1 MQSRFP
7 SAAASSSSSMP
18 PQLPTVPT
26 VEDIHEVLNH
36 IQFSKEEDVLTALNE
51 IEQLV
56 DAVAAHSA
64 SATAATESV
73 VANNN
78 NVKIS
83 PLPTLPILTSINQFP
98 QESLNSS
105 LGPTGYYD
113 NNLIPLN
120 SCYQVN
126 PNGHLYGDYLYWNP
140 TTSNW
145 VPGSLQINIGGNAG
159 VNNQGTNAVAVG
171 FQAGSSKQG
180 SNAVAIG
187 PQAGLTN
194 QGSNAIAIGPQ
205 AGLSNQGSNAIAIG
219 FQAVND
225 GQAAG
230 SIVLNASG
238 SPLTPV
244 VSGLYVNPVR
254 SDETTG
260 TELRTVLY
268 NTTTSEMI
276 STTAL
281 YGTNL
286 TVAGGSVNFTTTTG
300 VGFPTNNGQTT
311 PLIPQTLSSTNL
323 FPAAISGQV
332 TLSGSETPPSTV
344 SIYFWASVSFYQ
356 VYITEM
362 LTSTS
367 TTDVIGYYVGYIYSA
382 PTTGSTYTLQN
393 LTGSLDTNTSLEV
406 LLGSY
411 YDTTPGAYGALT
423 ITNSDTTTTNTYQYN
438 YTFMPIMT

>member
-7 SAAASSSSSMP
+7 SAAASSSSSTP

-64 SATAATESV
+64 SATAATTATESV
-73 VANNN
+73 VAQNNN
-78 NVKIS
+78 LKIS

-113 NNLIPLN
+113 NNLVPLN
-120 SCYQVN
+120 SCYPVN

-187 PQAGLTN
+187 LQAGLVN

-219 FQAVND
+219 FQAVTD
-225 GQAAG
+225 RQVTG

-238 SPLTPV
+238 SPLTAV
-244 VSGLYVNPVR
+244 NNGLYVNPVR

-260 TELRTVLY
+260 TEQRTVVY
-268 NTTTSEMI
+268 NTTSKEMF
-276 STTAL
+276 STTTL

-286 TVAGGSVNFTTTTG
+286 TVAGGSVDFTTTTAG
-300 VGFPTNNGQTT
+300 VSFPINTGQTT
-311 PLIPQTLSSTNL
+311 SLNPQTLSSANL

-332 TLSGSETPPSTV
+332 TLAGSEFV
-344 SIYFWASVSFYQ
+344 RIIFWASVSFYQ
-356 VYITEM
+356 VYITEI
-362 LTSTS
+362 
-367 TTDVIGYYVGYIYSA
+367 TDVIGYCVGYIYSA
-382 PTTGSTYTLQN
+382 PTTGSTYILEYTKY
-393 LTGSLDTNTSLEV
+393 SLDTNTSLAV
-406 LLGSY
+406 SGS
-411 YDTTPGAYGALT
+411 YDTTSDVYGALT

-438 YTFMPIMT
+438 YTFMPIISSSLN